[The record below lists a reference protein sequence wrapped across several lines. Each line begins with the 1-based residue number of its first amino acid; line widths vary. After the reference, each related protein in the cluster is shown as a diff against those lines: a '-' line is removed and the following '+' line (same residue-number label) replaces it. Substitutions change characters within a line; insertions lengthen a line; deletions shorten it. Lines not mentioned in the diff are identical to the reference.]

1 MKRASPFVDS
11 RTANFSIKK
20 GELEDICS
28 HQKGKASEPDKNNFM
43 HSSEVQTELTGSQLA
58 DLRVEE
64 QLQRVPTHLHML
76 YTQSIETLD
85 EKQRCQLANLLLRYQ
100 ETFAKTKS
108 ELGKCSVLKHH
119 IDTAE
124 AAPVDQPSRRT
135 PQDFEG
141 EEEKYLN
148 EQLKVIRPSS
158 SAWAS
163 PIIMVRKKTGDVRV
177 CIDYSKLNE
186 RSIKDAY
193 PLPRID
199 ACLDCLLFDD

>member
-1 MKRASPFVDS
+1 M
-11 RTANFSIKK
+11 
-20 GELEDICS
+20 
-28 HQKGKASEPDKNNFM
+28 
-43 HSSEVQTELTGSQLA
+43 
-58 DLRVEE
+58 
-64 QLQRVPTHLHML
+64 QRIPTHLHML
-76 YTQSIETLD
+76 YTQSNEKLD

-124 AAPVDQPSRRT
+124 AAPVRQPLRRT
-135 PQDFEG
+135 PQGFEG

-148 EQLKVIRPSS
+148 EQLKAGAIQPSS

-163 PIIMVRKKTGDVRV
+163 PIVMVHKKTGDVRV
-177 CIDYSKLNE
+177 CIDYRKLNE
-186 RSIKDAY
+186 RTIKDAY

-199 ACLDCLLFDD
+199 ACLDCLSSSKI